1 MRVVPMERNTIR
13 RCAALVEENHL
24 EYGTHR
30 VECRN
35 NATAWVETIWRAA
48 RRTASLS
55 GDTTARFTRRD
66 AACDAHATA
75 AVARVEMLTK

>member
-1 MRVVPMERNTIR
+1 MKVVPMERNTIR
-13 RCAALVEENHL
+13 RCAALVWENHP

-35 NATAWVETIWRAA
+35 NATAWVETIWRSAK
-48 RRTASLS
+48 RTGSLN
-55 GDTTARFTRRD
+55 GDITARFTRRD

-75 AVARVEMLTK
+75 AVARVELLTK

>member
-1 MRVVPMERNTIR
+1 MKVVPMERNTIR
-13 RCAALVEENHL
+13 RCAALVWENHP

-35 NATAWVETIWRAA
+35 TATSWVETIWRAA
-48 RRTASLS
+48 KRTGSLN
-55 GDTTARFTRRD
+55 GDITARFTRRD

-75 AVARVEMLTK
+75 AVARVELLTK